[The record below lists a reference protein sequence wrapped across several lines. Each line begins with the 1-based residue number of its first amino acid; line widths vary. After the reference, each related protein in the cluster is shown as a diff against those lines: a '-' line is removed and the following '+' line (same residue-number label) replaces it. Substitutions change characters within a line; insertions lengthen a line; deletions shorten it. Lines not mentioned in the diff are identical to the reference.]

1 MVTAFPGA
9 RDRCKNAPSRHMRD
23 THPNRAGFGKSLC
36 RWSEASDLE
45 TRPPGLSRWALHP
58 MTCRYDRHRGRQT
71 DRQADRRT
79 GRDRSEWPQARGG
92 RQPPEAGMDR
102 KDPPPEPPAGA
113 QPCGHL
119 DFGLLVS
126 KPESMGH
133 KCVFFVV
140 VLLLHVR
147 ARPQSGRSE
156 RTGGSVGLGGPRFA
170 APCPS
175 GGKVSPDAGLRCVK
189 ILPLVSH
196 LT

>member
-1 MVTAFPGA
+1 
-9 RDRCKNAPSRHMRD
+9 
-23 THPNRAGFGKSLC
+23 
-36 RWSEASDLE
+36 
-45 TRPPGLSRWALHP
+45 
-58 MTCRYDRHRGRQT
+58 
-71 DRQADRRT
+71 
-79 GRDRSEWPQARGG
+79 
-92 RQPPEAGMDR
+92 MDR

-126 KPESMGH
+126 RPESMGH

-170 APCPS
+170 ALCPS
-175 GGKVSPDAGLRCVK
+175 GGKVRQGVRLERTWAGPTGLESPRISIPSSLGTSRRVWGEGRPGCADEAVRCAGCEWTVGVTLQGGGGGNRDPQRGRVGGCAPPGPSTRSK
-189 ILPLVSH
+189 SGRERAPEPRD
-196 LT
+196 